1 MERGKTLLSREPNAG
16 LEPKTLRQDPTRRQ
30 MFNQL
35 RHLSAPQRCLFDQKA
50 SWRQLGTLLSFSVTC
65 SASQVANP
73 VRAPWRITF
82 A

>member
-16 LEPKTLRQDPTRRQ
+16 LEPKTLRQDPTRMQ

-35 RHLSAPQRCLFDQKA
+35 RHVSAPQRCLLDKKA

-65 SASQVANP
+65 SASQMTNTVP
-73 VRAPWRITF
+73 APGRITF